1 MASRQIDRDEL
12 LRSER
17 QLRAEGFCWIAGVDE
32 AGRGPLAGPVVAA
45 AVILP
50 QSEMIAGINDSKRL
64 SEKRREALYEEIIQ
78 KAVSFSI
85 QSVDEEEIDRINIL
99 QATRLAMRRAVE
111 ALSPA
116 PLLTLIDAVTLGGI
130 GEERAIIKGDAT
142 SYHIAAAS
150 VLAKVWRDR
159 YMVALHE
166 QYPEYGFDKHK
177 GYGTKAHM
185 DALREFG
192 PSPIHRK
199 KFIRFL
205 DEQ

>member
-1 MASRQIDRDEL
+1 MPKGFGMNKKTTEEL
-12 LRSER
+12 FDFDLS
-17 QLRAEGFCWIAGVDE
+17 LGVTALCGIDE

-116 PLLTLIDAVTLGGI
+116 PQLTLIDAVTLGGI

-150 VLAKVWRDR
+150 VLAKVWRDC

-166 QYPEYGFDKHK
+166 QYPAYGFDKHK
-177 GYGTKAHM
+177 GYGTKAHIE
-185 DALREFG
+185 AIRKFG
-192 PSPIHRK
+192 PCPHHRRS
-199 KFIRFL
+199 FIGNFV
-205 DEQ
+205 